1 MCSLMMSE
9 WGGWVIAG
17 VGGLILVLV
26 LLSMAALLKY
36 LFGNTRRREAT
47 DNA

>member
-17 VGGLILVLV
+17 LGGLLLVLV
-26 LLSMAALLKY
+26 LLSIAALLKY
-36 LFGNTRRREAT
+36 LFGSTRRREAT
-47 DNA
+47 DHA